1 VFISLFSHRRQS
13 FIETTVLISYHAHMT
28 DIAILVI
35 EDDREV
41 NSLITKYIANEG
53 YHVDFAYDGTT
64 ALEMIRN
71 HAYQLLILDIMIPG
85 ISGLE
90 LLRCVRERERMP
102 VIIVSAKSDESDKII
117 GLGIGAD
124 DYLTKPFS
132 VKELVARVNVQ
143 IRRYVFFPAE
153 EEQAELCVLGYRN
166 IELNENMN
174 GARKDG
180 AEIPLTATEYRIL
193 KLLMENQGKVFTKS
207 RIRDSV
213 WSDGYCLEDNTVM
226 VHIRNIRKKIE
237 DDPSNPTI
245 IKTVWGIGY
254 LIGD

>member
-1 VFISLFSHRRQS
+1 MALRTFTASIVTLFS
-13 FIETTVLISYHAHMT
+13 ISYNISMA
-28 DIAILVI
+28 DIAILVV

-53 YHVDFAYDGTT
+53 YHVDFAYDGST
-64 ALEMIRN
+64 ALEMVRN
-71 HAYQLLILDIMIPG
+71 RAYQLLILDIMIPG

-90 LLRCVRERERMP
+90 LLRCIRERDRMP
-102 VIIVSAKSDESDKII
+102 VIIVSAKSEESDKII

-153 EEQAELCVLGYRN
+153 GERTKPHRLRHRDV
-166 IELNENMN
+166 ELNEDLNS
-174 GARKDG
+174 ARKDG
-180 AEIPLTATEYRIL
+180 REIPLTATEYRIL
-193 KLLMENQGKVFTKS
+193 KLLMENQGKVFTKA
-207 RIRDSV
+207 RIRDGV

-237 DDPSNPTI
+237 DDPSNPDI

>member
-1 VFISLFSHRRQS
+1 MI
-13 FIETTVLISYHAHMT
+13 IYHTGMA
-28 DIAILVI
+28 DIAILVV

-41 NSLITKYIANEG
+41 SSLIAKYIANEG
-53 YHVDFAYDGTT
+53 YQVDIAYDGST
-64 ALEMIRN
+64 ALKMIKGRD
-71 HAYQLLILDIMIPG
+71 YQLLILDIMIPG

-90 LLRCVRERERMP
+90 LLRCVRERSRMP
-102 VIIVSAKSDESDKII
+102 VIIVSAKGEESDKII

-153 EEQAELCVLGYRN
+153 GEQAVPCVVQYRN
-166 IELNENMN
+166 ICLNDDLNS
-174 GARKDG
+174 ARKDG
-180 AEIPLTATEYRIL
+180 REIPLTATEFRIL

-207 RIRDSV
+207 RIRDYV
-213 WSDGYCLEDNTVM
+213 RSDGYCPEDNTLM

-237 DDPSNPTI
+237 DDPSNPEI

-254 LIGD
+254 LTGC